1 MQCFCV
7 GINFNYTMSLSLQVL
22 SPLAADFDGDTL
34 NIMHIINSHFF
45 ARAYE
50 VFNPRNAMY
59 ISRKDGMLNGDVLPM
74 KDTLVNAN
82 TLNYLSLNDYN
93 KKEISKIKEIK
104 ERAASM

>member
-1 MQCFCV
+1 
-7 GINFNYTMSLSLQVL
+7 MSLSLQVL

-82 TLNYLSLNDYN
+82 TLNYFYSLYCFCLV
-93 KKEISKIKEIK
+93 SAS
-104 ERAASM
+104 AAYFQNS